1 MLKVSTEYFESINS
15 PMRKQMKF
23 VVGVGVANTEMRD
36 NSEYT
41 DNGHMR
47 YSNVNGLRN
56 LFASNKIYTTAE
68 ANMYLLDGEHEI
80 SPLQDNFQGYVSSIV
95 SGVDS
100 VFATPP
106 TITINSEGSY
116 DLIGFT
122 LLFDPENNDYAT
134 EFKIEYFNISGGIIK
149 THNVTGNK

>member
-1 MLKVSTEYFESINS
+1 MLNVSTEYFESINS

-80 SPLQDNFQGYVSSIV
+80 SP
-95 SGVDS
+95 
-100 VFATPP
+100 
-106 TITINSEGSY
+106 
-116 DLIGFT
+116 
-122 LLFDPENNDYAT
+122 
-134 EFKIEYFNISGGIIK
+134 
-149 THNVTGNK
+149 